1 MVEIFLIAV
10 SLALDAF
17 AVSVSSGI
25 SIPGFGPRQAVK
37 MGLWFGTFQFLMPL
51 LGWLLGSSVSQYIEA
66 VDHWV
71 AFGLL
76 AVIGGKMA
84 WESLRRG
91 CGEEDEAPPDL
102 SARRLCVL
110 AIATSIDALAV
121 GVSMAFM
128 IVHILASAA
137 VIGVVAFALSVT
149 GGLVGRRLPPVF
161 PAAAERTG
169 TGCSAATV
177 KILIEHLSG
186 GGAERRRPAGSS
198 CLDARP
204 ATGRGL
210 VGAGGKTSTLYALA
224 RQAADSGRTVVV
236 TTTTHILRHP
246 GLPLV
251 EEPTPERLRAAL
263 EGHGVVTVGT
273 VFRGDKLSGA
283 GTPEE
288 LRRAADVRVLVRDRQ
303 GGAPAPQGP
312 GGVRARDPPLR
323 RRRGRRGGGHGRG
336 GTGRGGG
343 LPPAGAGVRPAGRGG
358 GARAHPRGRGPSAGQ
373 PPGRKGV
380 GKPWP
385 SAVYSTR
392 RTPPSGRPTPARW
405 PDGWRSGAF
414 IAPLPTIGRRS
425 GADYA
430 GSD

>member
-91 CGEEDEAPPDL
+91 CGEEADL

-128 IVHILASAA
+128 SVHILASAA

-149 GGLVGRRLPPVF
+149 GGLVGRRLGCLF
-161 PAAAERTG
+161 QRRAELTG
-169 TGCSAATV
+169 GLVLIAIGV

-186 GGAERRRPAGSS
+186 G
-198 CLDARP
+198 
-204 ATGRGL
+204 
-210 VGAGGKTSTLYALA
+210 
-224 RQAADSGRTVVV
+224 
-236 TTTTHILRHP
+236 
-246 GLPLV
+246 
-251 EEPTPERLRAAL
+251 
-263 EGHGVVTVGT
+263 
-273 VFRGDKLSGA
+273 
-283 GTPEE
+283 
-288 LRRAADVRVLVRDRQ
+288 
-303 GGAPAPQGP
+303 
-312 GGVRARDPPLR
+312 
-323 RRRGRRGGGHGRG
+323 
-336 GTGRGGG
+336 
-343 LPPAGAGVRPAGRGG
+343 
-358 GARAHPRGRGPSAGQ
+358 
-373 PPGRKGV
+373 
-380 GKPWP
+380 
-385 SAVYSTR
+385 
-392 RTPPSGRPTPARW
+392 
-405 PDGWRSGAF
+405 
-414 IAPLPTIGRRS
+414 
-425 GADYA
+425 
-430 GSD
+430 